1 MIEEFIID
9 EKTYIKLSATEWRY
23 SAAALGLMKYFD
35 FLAIPIV
42 EKEAELLNDNEMA
55 QELQEQ
61 VLTLYEKATGFEYLC
76 FSKELLTEVSYFDFV
91 RRFYAERFPHLLVFE
106 KLRQSTF
113 TDDDIE
119 KINLLINSDY
129 TFRESL
135 SGISF
140 DGKNADDIINV
151 IREKNNDLTKAKYI
165 YKAKKN
171 TNRTQ
176 LFFNKKKEIY
186 ANFNNYNHL
195 FLDDNKHTMRNCRVL
210 GYYVDP
216 QRKRA
221 SVSYG
226 FNENTNSGIDTLLF
240 DWIPFAFVGEGE
252 AFFINANRS
261 LKQLKQR
268 HTFLSSQVQKDK
280 DENKNNNQN
289 VRYSLFNSIIHSAG
303 FINEDVEVI
312 YKNRERDFFETLYIR
327 KESMRIFKSM
337 VKIDY
342 KAFCIP
348 LKINENYYIDVQ
360 EKVTNCIL
368 NLILTDELIELF
380 LKQKNGNG
388 YLASQFIEINW
399 LIRKGGE
406 MMKKKMS
413 GAYACAKEVVKKIPA
428 NKIDSYRQKLTS
440 AIVFKDYDRV
450 CQILLQ
456 LSNYSD
462 VSFNF
467 AYDLFEDFENNKD
480 IAYTFINA
488 LRNGTDYKTK
498 NEGETQA

>member
-1 MIEEFIID
+1 VIEEFIID

-35 FLAIPIV
+35 FLAIPSV
-42 EKEAELLNDNEMA
+42 EKEVELLDDVKIA
-55 QELQEQ
+55 KELADQALI
-61 VLTLYEKATGFEYLC
+61 VYESETGFEYLC
-76 FSKELLTEVSYFDFV
+76 FAKALLTEASYFDFV
-91 RRFYAERFPHLLVFE
+91 RKVYSKDLYPLLIQE
-106 KLRQSTF
+106 QLKKSQF
-113 TDDDIE
+113 TDDE
-119 KINLLINSDY
+119 LKEINSWLAGN
-129 TFRESL
+129 TVMKSVFSKMKFNGQNKQEILTAIEENREH
-135 SGISF
+135 
-140 DGKNADDIINV
+140 
-151 IREKNNDLTKAKYI
+151 LTKESFRY
-165 YKAKKN
+165 KKN
-171 TNRTQ
+171 
-176 LFFNKKKEIY
+176 LY
-186 ANFNNYNHL
+186 ANFNNTYQLCNESGDCCRLTGYSVDVGKKGRSSAYN
-195 FLDDNKHTMRNCRVL
+195 
-210 GYYVDP
+210 
-216 QRKRA
+216 
-221 SVSYG
+221 
-226 FNENTNSGIDTLLF
+226 FNAKTKTGVDTLLF
-240 DWIPFAFVGEGE
+240 DWIPFAFIGDRE

-261 LKQLKQR
+261 LTQLKQT

-303 FINEDVEVI
+303 FIDEDVEVI

-327 KESMRIFKSM
+327 KESMKIFKSM
-337 VKIDY
+337 EKIDY
-342 KAFCIP
+342 KAFCFS
-348 LKINENYYIDVQ
+348 LKINDNYYIDVQ

-388 YLASQFIEINW
+388 YLTSQFIEINW

-428 NKIDSYRQKLTS
+428 NKIESYRQKLTS

-498 NEGETQA
+498 NEGGTQA